1 MPHLKPYRKIN
12 DDTLYL
18 DIEHVAD
25 DDGYVMPDHLAIV
38 VKAANGEE
46 IGTLCIISP
55 EGIELSYLNDS
66 DERLDIFDTDED
78 GYYKDITEREVY

>member
-1 MPHLKPYRKIN
+1 MYLKPYRKTN

-18 DIEHVAD
+18 DFAPVYDEHAYTIED
-25 DDGYVMPDHLAIV
+25 RLAVV
-38 VKAANGEE
+38 VKTADGEK
-46 IGTLCIISP
+46 IGTLCVISP

-78 GYYKDITEREVY
+78 GYYKDITERELY